1 MVFNGPSMK
10 EFPPFLVALNLT
22 MRCNLQCAH
31 CYLDAGTRECGDS
44 NEMDTVAVKRTLT
57 EISEVNPACMTV
69 LTGGEPLLRPD
80 IYELCAHAASLGL
93 MVVVGTNGTLLNK
106 TNVKRLLD
114 AGVSG
119 AGISVD
125 SLTPGF
131 HDTFRGL
138 EGAWRHTM
146 EGIENCREL
155 GLSFQIHMSVHQG
168 NVDEVEPMMAW
179 AHKYGAIVMNFFFLV
194 CTGRGERVTDVTPE
208 QYERVLSQLL
218 DAQDRY
224 PGMMVRA
231 RCAPH
236 FKRLAYQKDP
246 NSPLT
251 RAQGYEG
258 GGCLAGAHYCRVTPE
273 GEITACPYIE
283 ESVGSLR
290 ERTFGDIW
298 SSSETFRQL
307 RSPKLSG
314 KCGEC
319 EFQILCGGCRARP
332 FAMHGDL
339 FGEDK
344 LCSYAPRGGTVIQ
357 PLIAGESQALP
368 WDKAATNRLE
378 NLPFF
383 LQRMIRGKVEET
395 ARKQQIKVV
404 TLELMDDLH
413 RKRFGGNMA
422 KYPFAK
428 MEQKR
433 TANE

>member
-1 MVFNGPSMK
+1 MESYK
-10 EFPPFLVALNLT
+10 PFLVALNLT
-22 MRCNLQCAH
+22 RRCNLACAH
-31 CYLDAGTRECGDS
+31 CYLDAGTRECGDPG
-44 NEMDTVAVKRTLT
+44 ELDTQAVKHVLSG
-57 EISEVNPACMTV
+57 ISEVNPACMVV

-80 IYELCAHAASLGL
+80 IYDLSAHAASLGL
-93 MVVVGTNGTLLNK
+93 MVVVGTNGTLLTEK
-106 TNVKRLLD
+106 NVRRLLQ

-138 EGAWRHTM
+138 EGAWQHTM
-146 EGIENCREL
+146 EGIEHCREL

-168 NVDEVEPMMAW
+168 NVDEVAPMMAW
-179 AHKYGAIVMNFFFLV
+179 AHKHGAIVMNFFFLV
-194 CTGRGERVTDVTPE
+194 CTGRGEQVTDITPE
-208 QYERVLSQLL
+208 QYERVLAQLL
-218 DAQDRY
+218 DAQDEY

-246 NSPLT
+246 DSPLT

-258 GGCLAGAHYCRVTPE
+258 GGCLAGANYCRITPH
-273 GEITACPYIE
+273 GEVTACPYIE

-319 EFQILCGGCRARP
+319 EFRILCGGCRARP
-332 FAMHGDL
+332 LAMHGDL
-339 FGEDK
+339 FGEDE
-344 LCSYAPRGGTVIQ
+344 LCSYAPQGGEVIQ
-357 PLIAGESQALP
+357 PLHMDEIAPLL
-368 WDKAATNRLE
+368 WDKAASDRLN

-383 LQRMIRGKVEET
+383 LQKMIRGKVERT
-395 ARKQQIKVV
+395 ARERQVNQV
-404 TLELMDDLH
+404 TLELMDEL
-413 RKRFGGNMA
+413 RGKRFGSNMPA
-422 KYPFAK
+422 VSFGKK
-428 MEQKR
+428 NQRR
-433 TANE
+433 TVNERE